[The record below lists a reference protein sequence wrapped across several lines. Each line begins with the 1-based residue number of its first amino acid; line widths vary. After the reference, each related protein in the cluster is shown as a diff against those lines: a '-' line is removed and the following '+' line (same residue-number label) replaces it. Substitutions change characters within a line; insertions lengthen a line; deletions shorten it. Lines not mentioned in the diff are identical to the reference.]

1 MIGNHPY
8 GIRKWWR
15 SRLPWFLINLGV
27 ADKGAYCELVH
38 AKHHWYNIDGK
49 SSGCYYCKEQVEGK
63 KWINQHD

>member
-1 MIGNHPY
+1 MIGSHPY

-27 ADKGAYCELVH
+27 ADKGENCELVN

-49 SSGCYYCKEQVEGK
+49 SSGCYYCKVKADGK